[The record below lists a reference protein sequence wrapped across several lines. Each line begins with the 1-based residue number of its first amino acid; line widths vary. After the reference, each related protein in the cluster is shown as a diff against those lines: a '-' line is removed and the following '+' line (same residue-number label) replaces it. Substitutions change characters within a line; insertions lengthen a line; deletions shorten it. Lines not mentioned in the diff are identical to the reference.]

1 VSTVLD
7 TRRIL
12 AILPQRYPL
21 VMVDRVLS
29 YEAGRSLVGLKNVSA
44 GDAVMPGHF
53 PGRPIFPGAALLEG
67 VAQCCVLLFELTHGP
82 LREGEVPLFGS
93 ASARFLGMVQPGDVV
108 RFEVEAIKMTSFA
121 GVFKGRALVD
131 GAVMARCEL
140 TMGRQKGD
148 GGVF

>member
-1 VSTVLD
+1 VLD

-12 AILPQRYPL
+12 AILPQRHPL

-29 YEAGRSLVGLKNVSA
+29 FEAGRRLVGRKNISV

-53 PGRPIFPGAALLEG
+53 PGHPIFPGAALLEG
-67 VAQCCVLLFELTHGP
+67 LAQCCVLLFELTHGP
-82 LREGEVPLFGS
+82 LRHGEVPLFGS
-93 ASARFLGMVQPGDVV
+93 ASARFLGMVRPGDVV
-108 RFEVEAIKMTSFA
+108 RFEIEVIKMTSFA

-131 GAVMARCEL
+131 GGVVARCEL

-148 GGVF
+148 GSVF